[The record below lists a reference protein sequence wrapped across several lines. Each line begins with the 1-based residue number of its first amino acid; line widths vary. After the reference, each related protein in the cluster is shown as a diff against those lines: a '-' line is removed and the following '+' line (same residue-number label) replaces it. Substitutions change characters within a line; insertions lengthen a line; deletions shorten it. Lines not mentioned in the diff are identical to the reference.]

1 MYFVCRINEAREKKE
16 KVIDV
21 DGSYLYKKI
30 ERLNEAGV
38 KVDPVG
44 HPPIPISG
52 WETVSA
58 DNCSEYSNPPI
69 PISGWETVSADNC
82 SEYSNK
88 IPIVTQGKTML
99 FQVMNVYMHNP
110 VMLFVGTVYVYMSES
125 AGVSAGQ
132 GAFRALSRGFQHWS
146 SGRMESMEVN
156 LRHPRYC
163 HVRSSIKPSMK
174 LGLYHLYILLK
185 RVGDNGE
192 VVQATCEC
200 AAGYD

>member
-1 MYFVCRINEAREKKE
+1 MYFVCRINEAREKKK
-16 KVIDV
+16 KVINV

-44 HPPIPISG
+44 HLPIPISG

-58 DNCSEYSNPPI
+58 DNY
-69 PISGWETVSADNC
+69 

-174 LGLYHLYILLK
+174 LGLYHVYILLK